1 MGCPIRKTSE
11 DHICSGKVTLFPGTD
26 TIYSNNSKKN
36 TTSCGKKN
44 NETTVSNGKVGKSTL
59 MDCLHSEAEIQAV
72 YDVFHNNLLEARTV
86 AKKRT
91 AMRNITMFV
100 CAINL
105 GLRGGDLCSLKWN
118 NIFDKN
124 WEFLY
129 QPDFVP
135 QKTKRYKKHVKLT
148 WNYDVEDV
156 LIDWLNWLSEHGEP
170 QKLDDF
176 IFTSPKVSFDK
187 ETGKCLGNAI
197 QVRSFWRIM
206 EKTRKEAGIKQKIGT
221 HGCRKTMVNRHIKL
235 SDDKTEGLIE
245 MQGYLNHSSA
255 RITLGY
261 ACVTQEKIQQT
272 KDRMAFLR

>member
-1 MGCPIRKTSE
+1 MGCPVKKTSE
-11 DHICSGKVTLFPGTD
+11 NHICSGKVTFFPGTE

-36 TTSCGKKN
+36 TTSCVVKS
-44 NETTVSNGKVGKSTL
+44 NETTVSNGKVGESTL

-72 YDVFHNNLLEARTV
+72 YDVFHKNLLEARTV

-91 AMRNITMFV
+91 AMRNMTMFV

-105 GLRGGDLCSLKWN
+105 GLRGGDLCNLRWN

-124 WEFLY
+124 WGFLY

-156 LIDWLNWLSEHGEP
+156 LIEWLNWLSEHGEP

-206 EKTRKEAGIKQKIGT
+206 EKTRKEAGIRQKIGT
-221 HGCRKTMVNRHIKL
+221 HGCRKTMVNRHINL

-261 ACVTQEKIQQT
+261 ACITQEKIQKT
-272 KDRMAFLR
+272 KDKMAFLR